1 MAIDPR
7 LLAQS
12 RGNPMAVHAKEA
24 TNPLARILERQNR
37 ERDQKALREREQK
50 ALRDSPRNFLRGVSS
65 ALSITPMRG
74 VSSALST
81 FTGFTPMQQK
91 GAAWRVPVPE
101 TEAEVNRREAI
112 RERYDQ
118 YIRDVNE
125 NIVPNLTEQAYNEGR
140 SFLEQRRKKQG
151 AFLKRAYDAY
161 EQQQAERDMPIDP
174 VAAVMMRRQ
183 GQINPILEQ
192 YNQLARRRAMKKFQ
206 QTHSWARKKE
216 NLPDL
221 DVAINYLMSR
231 PNFNESV
238 YGP

>member
-7 LLAQS
+7 RLAQS
-12 RGNPMAVHAKEA
+12 RGNPIAIYAKA
-24 TNPLARILERQNR
+24 PPNPLAQIVESQNR
-37 ERDQKALREREQK
+37 ERKQK

-65 ALSITPMRG
+65 ALSP
-74 VSSALST
+74 L
-81 FTGFTPMQQK
+81 TGFRPMQQK
-91 GAAWRVPVPE
+91 EPAYRMPVPE
-101 TEAEVNRREAI
+101 TEAEVNGREAI

-118 YIRDVNE
+118 YIRGVNE
-125 NIVPNLTEQAYNEGR
+125 NIAPNLTEQAYNEGK

-151 AFLKRAYDAY
+151 SFLKRAYDAY
-161 EQQQAERDMPIDP
+161 EQQQAEMDMPIDP
-174 VAAVMMRRQ
+174 VAAVMMREQ
-183 GQINPILEQ
+183 GQVNPMLEQ

-206 QTHSWARKKE
+206 QTHAWARKKE
-216 NLPDL
+216 NLADL

>member
-1 MAIDPR
+1 VAIDPR

-12 RGNPMAVHAKEA
+12 RGNPMAVHAKGA
-24 TNPLARILERQNR
+24 PNPLARIVERQNR
-37 ERDQKALREREQK
+37 ERDQK

-65 ALSITPMRG
+65 AI
-74 VSSALST
+74 ST
-81 FTGFTPMQQK
+81 FTGFRPMQQK
-91 GAAWRVPVPE
+91 EAAWRVPVPE